1 MRTRFI
7 KKIYCV
13 VIVFLVSLK
22 NVAAHVLDVDT
33 TKLIASLAFKNKASE
48 LNISESK
55 NHIEVSN
62 VKYPESLQNERDQ
75 SLEYIKKFSDKKR
88 DYLLNIYQ
96 QGQKYF
102 PKIVAILKQYQL
114 PEELKVLMALESG
127 FNANAVSKVGAVGYW
142 QIMSAVAKEYGL
154 HISSSKKT
162 HLGSKL
168 KKKDDRKNFDK
179 STLFAAKYFR
189 DSQSDLNNDLL
200 LMVASYNCGTG
211 RVLNAIKRSGNPDA
225 RFWDIKKYLPAETR
239 KYVMNF
245 IALSVI
251 FENFEK
257 FSNNQLVFL
266 PLTNETTATDCPVYE
281 TTVEETAPAVE

>member
-1 MRTRFI
+1 MMRVRLI
-7 KKIYCV
+7 KKFYCV
-13 VIVFLVSLK
+13 LVVFLVSMK

-33 TKLIASLAFKNKASE
+33 TKLIASLTLKNKTSE
-48 LNISESK
+48 LNTSEFK
-55 NHIEVSN
+55 NLVEDNN

-102 PKIVAILKQYQL
+102 PKIVNILKQYQL

-127 FNANAVSKVGAVGYW
+127 FNGNAISKAGAVGYW
-142 QIMSAVAKEYGL
+142 QIMSVVAKEYGL
-154 HISSSKKT
+154 RISSSKNT
-162 HLGSKL
+162 HSGKL
-168 KKKDDRKNFDK
+168 KKRDDRKSFDK

-189 DSQSDLNNDLL
+189 DSQSDLNSDLL

-211 RVLNAIKRSGNPDA
+211 RVLNAIRKSGKSDA

-266 PLTNETTATDCPVYE
+266 PLTNETTTTDCPVYDAAVQE
-281 TTVEETAPAVE
+281 TEPAVD